1 MKFFIKILLTL
12 SFAFGITLQEV
23 YDNAESAFG
32 YDKYIV
38 LEPNSIYTG
47 GVGLYEGDVYINC
60 QGSIIDLEEGNG
72 VWVYADEEYPA
83 SLDIEYCTI
92 TNGLYYG
99 ISFGGNSHGNVKNCN
114 LVSTNFG
121 LKLFDYTN
129 VTISNSIF
137 AYNQTYGIGMYTEH
151 PTLETSYSL
160 FWENEE
166 SDCMEN
172 CPGWGNIWTQ
182 LELTPGTGIIYED
195 PQFID
200 QENFNFHFLE
210 TSPCINNGNPSDT
223 DLDGS
228 NSDIGANTYNLD
240 YCLVTGDL
248 NDDGIVN
255 VLDVVSL
262 SNCILYAECSECSDL
277 NDDGSYNVL
286 DIVDLVYI
294 ILN

>member
-12 SFAFGITLQEV
+12 SFSFGVTLQEV
-23 YDNAESAFG
+23 YDNAEPAFG

-151 PTLETSYSL
+151 PTLESYDRKMGRGKRLVPPFIINRHQSFKGGMGEEFHDRYSL
-160 FWENEE
+160 FWI
-166 SDCMEN
+166 CFN
-172 CPGWGNIWTQ
+172 C
-182 LELTPGTGIIYED
+182 
-195 PQFID
+195 
-200 QENFNFHFLE
+200 FLI
-210 TSPCINNGNPSDT
+210 TKRD
-223 DLDGS
+223 
-228 NSDIGANTYNLD
+228 
-240 YCLVTGDL
+240 
-248 NDDGIVN
+248 
-255 VLDVVSL
+255 
-262 SNCILYAECSECSDL
+262 
-277 NDDGSYNVL
+277 
-286 DIVDLVYI
+286 
-294 ILN
+294 